1 MEERHSYE
9 FEKDRELRI
18 MIDQIPLP
26 EDSCSDFS
34 STSIQSPFHAEN
46 QSFSQSDLSPAHREA
61 MFFDNSINSTIA
73 HSSPVNQSKQFPF
86 EDESQHNSQ
95 ISQSSQGPFNIQQV
109 SKMMDWSKTYIT
121 PTEGLFPQVS
131 APSMSLDPED
141 YQNSAY
147 ESPSREIF
155 PAFQRDLFPR
165 DPGPKRSH
173 ISFENLEIAKVNPP
187 TKRTVSSSGAPE
199 RRSSREG
206 TLSPRAQNEGANW
219 FFAPAS
225 KRQSMNQSFKGST
238 QRSNQSGELVNQG
251 STYLLTHP
259 MASEGSMGP
268 LKQGSPENSDF
279 HKLRKELSLVKI
291 ELKKEKD
298 MNERLRNE
306 LNNAKESEYSL
317 ECEKKDL
324 SDKVAEIEE
333 HLMFLKTKYNDNS
346 SLESLRGKMLE
357 HARLEIKQLKTY
369 LSDRERQIIELK
381 QAFAHE
387 VSNAEAGAKEKEIED
402 LTLEITKFKILDSA
416 NKKKIQELVEKLEN
430 TQRDRQR
437 VQQDLHYKKDD
448 YESHI
453 TNLEN
458 QLTSYQQSLN
468 AKNSEIEQ
476 LKRALKESEGSV
488 AAMSNQ
494 KSKEVEELKY
504 AKMTIESL
512 KEEIE
517 DLKSGRVQ
525 SADYETH
532 LQKVRS
538 SYEKTLEKS
547 KEEARSYKQKY
558 DKLQE
563 KCLVL
568 EEQCHQ
574 YEMMLSDPDTR
585 CMNSSVRIKDSL
597 DERAIDKEAIEMMQ
611 QEMQKMAEVISDLR
625 SKNNEWR
632 TMEMHLRQEISELV
646 KEKEDLHADFEE
658 ERNELQQK
666 LKDYENQNYTRSKS
680 IRSMENSLQ
689 QAREHITYLENEV
702 EKTKASRQ
710 EIEILMEMYKKQA
723 EEGNAIKS
731 KPHNDIGV
739 ITSIEDLQEI
749 KRRLESENEK
759 CIEKFEARI
768 KDLMVERDNA
778 YEKLENERED
788 FDLQIMEKNQNIDVL
803 REELKNSKTNRLRLE
818 REIKKNYEDKI
829 KALESDVEE
838 ARLSALTNNT
848 RIQNLNDKIENLRE
862 EKKKL
867 ESELHNY
874 KEKLFNSAR
883 ELQDSVKM
891 YQELEAQLYSYKQ
904 NLLEKS
910 NEIESLKTTLQETER
925 SMTSLSTSR
934 DIDSLKKEFTSI
946 ETKYSQTLDEL
957 NSLKEEMKSLQ
968 KEFLSKSNN
977 ESKLQAQNTYLTQ
990 QIVSIEQINQEYLQR
1005 IEFLE
1010 DKVHYLEEQLRNDEA
1025 IIKEYEKESS
1035 RITHK
1040 DVSFERDSL
1049 ENLKEE
1055 NDKLVGII
1063 SEFKN
1068 KSEEWKNIE
1077 THLQTKISKLTKD
1090 KEEISTKYEIEIQE
1104 LQQRFK
1110 ELENQSTNKTRMI
1123 DMHLREKIANFE
1135 KKIIDQGKEF
1145 ESEKEEWAE
1154 RMQELEN
1161 LIQEKEREKKE
1172 LSNKLKEVMNDN
1184 SELENRLKEYN
1195 SSMKSL
1201 EEERNKIY
1209 KKNLDL
1215 QKETAQKDD
1224 KIAEL
1229 EHRVEELD
1237 NANGI
1242 QGKSIKRLESSVQQF
1257 KDHIAYLEKEIE
1269 DIEVAKTESDQLAD
1283 KLKKQLEETKLLK
1296 QNSKSEAGVLAENL
1310 HESAKNWETEKEN
1323 LIERYEE
1330 QLRKAAKE
1338 AEQLKRKLDK
1348 QAEDYEFEMN
1358 DKNEY
1363 ITSLKEDLKN
1373 LRASKLKTE
1382 REIKDM
1388 YESKILALEQDIEKA
1403 KRVSRIPISPK
1414 LPETD
1419 SISTQTDFKLLES
1432 KEQRKQ
1438 ADKSSKRK
1446 NSLETSSIYTQ
1457 TTLDIKQMRTQLKA
1471 KFKAEFDSELR
1482 KRLQDIMSNYI
1493 SYKDFDKEVAKKL
1506 EQVHDEWKT
1515 KLNKSDAKHN
1525 KKLKET
1531 IRSYET
1537 KLNEIEN
1544 EYTNKI
1550 AEINLVSEEKIVK
1563 LKDFY
1568 ESKIRNMKEEKEI
1581 LAEQLESSKKY
1592 KFPSVSAKDDKL
1604 NEYKELVAEYDRQ
1617 LKNISEQ
1624 YRNYILKT
1632 KSCLENAAIE
1642 REEHKRTQEM
1652 LISKIESYEQRLQDY
1667 EENPSISPEMLSPEE
1682 TCHLVIN
1689 IFKRSNKESVIT
1701 HLLQKNSEFLTL
1713 VHEFLEIPY
1722 EIAETDHY
1730 SQTPSRNLT
1739 FIDTAQSHMDCTL
1752 DSRPKLTL
1760 ALPLNR
1766 LEAPYTENIYTTR
1779 SNLTIP
1785 RPKSVTEMLPPNV
1798 PSTRSLAISSTNRST
1813 KRQPMI
1819 SRSSPRSTGY
1829 PNTMQI
1835 LEQEQYRSEEYNIL
1849 PTY

>member
-1 MEERHSYE
+1 
-9 FEKDRELRI
+9 L
-18 MIDQIPLP
+18 
-26 EDSCSDFS
+26 S
-34 STSIQSPFHAEN
+34 S
-46 QSFSQSDLSPAHREA
+46 
-61 MFFDNSINSTIA
+61 
-73 HSSPVNQSKQFPF
+73 
-86 EDESQHNSQ
+86 
-95 ISQSSQGPFNIQQV
+95 
-109 SKMMDWSKTYIT
+109 
-121 PTEGLFPQVS
+121 
-131 APSMSLDPED
+131 
-141 YQNSAY
+141 
-147 ESPSREIF
+147 
-155 PAFQRDLFPR
+155 
-165 DPGPKRSH
+165 
-173 ISFENLEIAKVNPP
+173 
-187 TKRTVSSSGAPE
+187 
-199 RRSSREG
+199 
-206 TLSPRAQNEGANW
+206 
-219 FFAPAS
+219 
-225 KRQSMNQSFKGST
+225 
-238 QRSNQSGELVNQG
+238 
-251 STYLLTHP
+251 
-259 MASEGSMGP
+259 
-268 LKQGSPENSDF
+268 
-279 HKLRKELSLVKI
+279 
-291 ELKKEKD
+291 
-298 MNERLRNE
+298 
-306 LNNAKESEYSL
+306 
-317 ECEKKDL
+317 
-324 SDKVAEIEE
+324 
-333 HLMFLKTKYNDNS
+333 
-346 SLESLRGKMLE
+346 
-357 HARLEIKQLKTY
+357 
-369 LSDRERQIIELK
+369 
-381 QAFAHE
+381 
-387 VSNAEAGAKEKEIED
+387 
-402 LTLEITKFKILDSA
+402 
-416 NKKKIQELVEKLEN
+416 
-430 TQRDRQR
+430 
-437 VQQDLHYKKDD
+437 
-448 YESHI
+448 
-453 TNLEN
+453 
-458 QLTSYQQSLN
+458 
-468 AKNSEIEQ
+468 KNSEIEQ

-512 KEEIE
+512 KQEVE

-547 KEEARSYKQKY
+547 KEEARSIRQKY

-563 KCLVL
+563 KCLVI
-568 EEQCHQ
+568 EEQCNQ
-574 YEMMLSDPDTR
+574 YEIMLSDPDTR

-597 DERAIDKEAIEMMQ
+597 DERAIDKEAIEIMRE
-611 QEMQKMAEVISDLR
+611 EMQNMAEIISDLK
-625 SKNNEWR
+625 SKNNEWKS
-632 TMEMHLRQEISELV
+632 MEMQLRQEISELV
-646 KEKEDLHADFEE
+646 KEKEDIHADFED

-666 LKDYENQNYTRSKS
+666 LKDYENQSYTRSKS

-723 EEGNAIKS
+723 EEGKTIKP
-731 KPHNDIGV
+731 KPHIDIGV
-739 ITSIEDLQEI
+739 VTSIEDLQEI

-768 KDLMVERDNA
+768 KELMVERDNA

-829 KALESDVEE
+829 KALESELEE
-838 ARLSALTNNT
+838 ARLSTLTNNT
-848 RIQNLNDKIENLRE
+848 RIQNLNDKIENLRD

-867 ESELHNY
+867 ESDVQNY
-874 KEKLFNSAR
+874 KEKLISSTR
-883 ELQDSVKM
+883 ELQDQLQM
-891 YQELEAQLYSYKQ
+891 YHDLEAQIYSYKQ
-904 NLLEKS
+904 NLMEKS

-946 ETKYSQTLDEL
+946 ETKYYQTLDEL
-957 NSLKEEMKSLQ
+957 NILKEEMKSHQ
-968 KEFLSKSNN
+968 KESHSKPNN

-1010 DKVHYLEEQLRNDEA
+1010 DKVHYLEEQIRNDEA
-1025 IIKEYEKESS
+1025 IIKEYENSKMYEKESS

-1068 KSEEWKNIE
+1068 KSEEWKTIE
-1077 THLQTKISKLTKD
+1077 THLQTKINKLNKD
-1090 KEEISTKYEIEIQE
+1090 KEEISSKYETEIQE

-1110 ELENQSTNKTRMI
+1110 ELDNQSTNKTRMI
-1123 DMHLREKIANFE
+1123 DMHLREKINNFE
-1135 KKIIDQGKEF
+1135 KKIVDQGKEF
-1145 ESEKEEWAE
+1145 EAEKEEWAQ

-1161 LIQEKEREKKE
+1161 IIREKERDKKE
-1172 LSNKLKEVMNDN
+1172 LSSKLKEVMNCN
-1184 SELENRLKEYN
+1184 SEFENRLKEYTTN
-1195 SSMKSL
+1195 LKNL
-1201 EEERNKIY
+1201 EEDRNKIH

-1215 QKETAQKDD
+1215 QKGTSQKDD

-1269 DIEVAKTESDQLAD
+1269 DLEVAKTESEQLAD

-1310 HESAKNWETEKEN
+1310 HESAKNWDIEKEN
-1323 LIERYEE
+1323 LIEKYEE
-1330 QLRKAAKE
+1330 QLRKSAKE
-1338 AEQLKRKLDK
+1338 AEQFKRKLDK

-1373 LRASKLKTE
+1373 LRGSKLKSE

-1388 YESKILALEQDIEKA
+1388 YESKIIALEQDIEKG
-1403 KRVSRIPISPK
+1403 KRVSRVLVSPK
-1414 LPETD
+1414 LAESN
-1419 SISTQTDFKLLES
+1419 SIGTQTELKLGES
-1432 KEQRKQ
+1432 KDERKQ
-1438 ADKSSKRK
+1438 ADKLSKRK

-1506 EQVHDEWKT
+1506 ELAHDEWKT
-1515 KLNKSDAKHN
+1515 KLNKSDAKHS

-1531 IRSYET
+1531 IRGYET
-1537 KLNEIEN
+1537 KLNEVEN
-1544 EYTNKI
+1544 EYTNKV

-1568 ESKIRNMKEEKEI
+1568 ESKIRNMKEEKEV
-1581 LAEQLESSKKY
+1581 LAEQLESFKKY
-1592 KFPSVSAKDDKL
+1592 KFTSGGAKDGKVH
-1604 NEYKELVAEYDRQ
+1604 EYKELVAEYDRQ

-1652 LISKIESYEQRLQDY
+1652 LISKIQSYEQRLQDY
-1667 EENPSISPEMLSPEE
+1667 EENPLISPEMLSPEE

-1739 FIDTAQSHMDCTL
+1739 FIDTAQSHTDCTH
-1752 DSRPKLTL
+1752 DSRPKLAL
-1760 ALPLNR
+1760 ALPLTR
-1766 LEAPYTENIYTTR
+1766 LEVPYTENIYTTR

-1798 PSTRSLAISSTNRST
+1798 PSTRSLAISCTNRST
-1813 KRQPMI
+1813 KRQP
-1819 SRSSPRSTGY
+1819 
-1829 PNTMQI
+1829 
-1835 LEQEQYRSEEYNIL
+1835 
-1849 PTY
+1849 